1 MPKTTKSAPKP
12 AVFYT
17 VSDLAAIS
25 PEVRDRCLAAVID
38 HCRQALAVLP
48 ATVTLS
54 REQRRTSTGR
64 VGDDEL
70 AELEAIL
77 DVVDG
82 SPALFAALAA
92 RDGGADPER
101 VETAPT
107 RQAIAVLRA
116 LGPVMAAVRE
126 LDDALSD
133 TRLRLGEQV
142 REVTTAARAIAK
154 ANATVNDAARAGLSK
169 VEALRVARV
178 KPRAKKPK
186 PA

>member
-1 MPKTTKSAPKP
+1 MPKATKSTPKP
-12 AVFYT
+12 AVLYT
-17 VSDLAAIS
+17 VADLTAMSPAA
-25 PEVRDRCLAAVID
+25 RDRCLAAVID
-38 HCRQALAVLP
+38 HCKQALAVLP
-48 ATVTLS
+48 ATVALS

-70 AELEAIL
+70 PELEAIL
-77 DVVDG
+77 DVMDT

-92 RDGGADPER
+92 RDGGEDPER

-116 LGPVMAAVRE
+116 LAPVMVAVKE

-154 ANATVNDAARAGLSK
+154 ANAAVHDPARAGLAK

-178 KPRAKKPK
+178 KPPTKKPK
-186 PA
+186 NG

>member
-1 MPKTTKSAPKP
+1 MPKTTKSTSKSTTLH
-12 AVFYT
+12 T
-17 VSDLAAIS
+17 VSDLAAMS
-25 PEVRDRCLAAVID
+25 PAARDRCLAAVID
-38 HCRQALAVLP
+38 HCKQALAGLP
-48 ATVTLS
+48 AAVTLS
-54 REQRRTSTGR
+54 REERRTSTGR

-70 AELEAIL
+70 PELEAIL

-92 RDGGADPER
+92 RDRGADPER

-116 LGPVMAAVRE
+116 LGPVMAAVRA

-154 ANATVNDAARAGLSK
+154 ANATVNDTARAGLSK

-178 KPRAKKPK
+178 KPRAKKSK